1 MYCLKDCDGRDTS
14 DQTEMR
20 KIAVDFYSSLYASEK
35 LDEQCRNELL
45 YDLPVLTLKHTNFL
59 ETELTYE
66 EVTAAV
72 MGLSVGR
79 APGIDGLS
87 AEFYKTFW
95 PVLGHDYFEVLQ
107 KSIIEKILPKSFQ
120 PQF

>member
-1 MYCLKDCDGRDTS
+1 
-14 DQTEMR
+14 MR

-35 LDEQCRNELL
+35 SDEQCRNKLL
-45 YDLPVLTLKHTNFL
+45 YDLPVLTLKDKTFL

-79 APGIDGLS
+79 APGIDG
-87 AEFYKTFW
+87 
-95 PVLGHDYFEVLQ
+95 HDYFEVLQ
-107 KSIIEKILPKSFQ
+107 KKVLLKKSFLRAFSV
-120 PQF
+120 QFQRCFRRRGI

>member
-1 MYCLKDCDGRDTS
+1 MSNVG
-14 DQTEMR
+14 
-20 KIAVDFYSSLYASEK
+20 I
-35 LDEQCRNELL
+35 ELL

-87 AEFYKTFW
+87 AEFYKDFLACSWT
-95 PVLGHDYFEVLQ
+95 
-107 KSIIEKILPKSFQ
+107 
-120 PQF
+120 

>member
-1 MYCLKDCDGRDTS
+1 MVETTS

-35 LDEQCRNELL
+35 LDEQCRNDLL
-45 YDLPVLTLKHTNFL
+45 SDLPILTPKLKAFL

-87 AEFYKTFW
+87 ADFYKAFW

-107 KSIIEKILPKSFQ
+107 RSIIEKILPTAFSV
-120 PQF
+120 QFYAAP